1 MRSFDRKFD
10 IKRPMTPNL
19 KFNHKLMKNQI
30 KSNKKKSKIKVFSK
44 YFNSNAHLNE
54 LIEKIK
60 CFKDLL
66 YQTNDLKSLS
76 LLDVYGLKYTNELKQ
91 ILNNVKSNI
100 FPIPQHYDFSMK
112 AKEKTKKNKNNDNNR
127 TNQQLSNYNSK
138 SKTKK
143 EENFGDSFD
152 LTSST
157 KYENEK
163 TLSKKILNNVKK
175 NTKLMNLKAQIL
187 LLDKFRIIRNKKENN
202 IEFLRNNIKKY
213 IYNRI
218 KSKYKRPKTAD
229 IKSKNNLSKIS
240 NNNISKGFS
249 KISDNTNYSFG
260 IIKPYKLKINN
271 KNKNHYTPNILL
283 YKGSKNP
290 SYTQNKNKYKKITS
304 NDNSQDYTV
313 FNFPS
318 ESSLNKSNKYNK
330 RNINLSQ
337 RNRHSLSN
345 KTEKKYFYNK
355 LNNVEAKT
363 IFINENFTN
372 FSNESQEL
380 GYKLFNKT
388 YKNNKYKKDNEG
400 LDIKEINKY
409 FNFSEPENNIEDLLK
424 KNAKNVKRIMD
435 PKCGKILDQ
444 IVKEVCLEENILN
457 KNYFLSFKLD
467 KSENKT
473 KILNKYNSIFK
484 KDDDGDDNIFKI
496 FQHKEEDFFNIVKS
510 NKNYVNDIEHQY
522 LKAKVINYLE
532 RPNNDIK

>member
-1 MRSFDRKFD
+1 
-10 IKRPMTPNL
+10 
-19 KFNHKLMKNQI
+19 MKSQI
-30 KSNKKKSKIKVFSK
+30 KSNKNNSKIKVFSK

-112 AKEKTKKNKNNDNNR
+112 AKEKAKKNKNNDNNR

-249 KISDNTNYSFG
+249 KISDNTNYSFDLISAVFG
-260 IIKPYKLKINN
+260 LLYLLF
-271 KNKNHYTPNILL
+271 ILL
-283 YKGSKNP
+283 
-290 SYTQNKNKYKKITS
+290 
-304 NDNSQDYTV
+304 
-313 FNFPS
+313 
-318 ESSLNKSNKYNK
+318 
-330 RNINLSQ
+330 
-337 RNRHSLSN
+337 
-345 KTEKKYFYNK
+345 
-355 LNNVEAKT
+355 
-363 IFINENFTN
+363 
-372 FSNESQEL
+372 
-380 GYKLFNKT
+380 
-388 YKNNKYKKDNEG
+388 
-400 LDIKEINKY
+400 
-409 FNFSEPENNIEDLLK
+409 
-424 KNAKNVKRIMD
+424 
-435 PKCGKILDQ
+435 
-444 IVKEVCLEENILN
+444 
-457 KNYFLSFKLD
+457 
-467 KSENKT
+467 
-473 KILNKYNSIFK
+473 
-484 KDDDGDDNIFKI
+484 
-496 FQHKEEDFFNIVKS
+496 
-510 NKNYVNDIEHQY
+510 
-522 LKAKVINYLE
+522 
-532 RPNNDIK
+532 

>member
-1 MRSFDRKFD
+1 MRSFDRKLD

-19 KFNHKLMKNQI
+19 KLNHKLMQSQI

-112 AKEKTKKNKNNDNNR
+112 TKEKTKKNKNNNNNR

-318 ESSLNKSNKYNK
+318 ESSVNKSNKYNK

-337 RNRHSLSN
+337 RNRHPLP
-345 KTEKKYFYNK
+345 KKQRKN
-355 LNNVEAKT
+355 
-363 IFINENFTN
+363 IFITN
-372 FSNESQEL
+372 
-380 GYKLFNKT
+380 
-388 YKNNKYKKDNEG
+388 
-400 LDIKEINKY
+400 
-409 FNFSEPENNIEDLLK
+409 
-424 KNAKNVKRIMD
+424 
-435 PKCGKILDQ
+435 
-444 IVKEVCLEENILN
+444 
-457 KNYFLSFKLD
+457 
-467 KSENKT
+467 
-473 KILNKYNSIFK
+473 
-484 KDDDGDDNIFKI
+484 
-496 FQHKEEDFFNIVKS
+496 
-510 NKNYVNDIEHQY
+510 
-522 LKAKVINYLE
+522 
-532 RPNNDIK
+532 